1 MISTSPPHL
10 HERPLQGIER
20 DYQQRPQTE
29 VQQNRRNDT
38 TVGKKPVR
46 RSFSNRIAF
55 ALAAV
60 FGFFGVMFGFVIA
73 PIFGGLM
80 LLVFPVA
87 VAAHE
92 IWHLIVAVANRD

>member
-1 MISTSPPHL
+1 M
-10 HERPLQGIER
+10 QGIER
-20 DYQQRPQTE
+20 DYQQGPQTE

-87 VAAHE
+87 VAADE
-92 IWHLIVAVANRD
+92 ICRLIVAVANRD